1 MANSTIAAG
10 GTAVPAR
17 RRKVVSRRRRKVQDA
32 LVAYSFIAPNF
43 LGFAVF
49 TLGPILFAFVLAFMH
64 WDGSNAIT
72 FAGLDNFWRLFEDKA
87 FKDAFWNTIIY
98 TVVSVP
104 ATLACALGLAI
115 LLNQKILGRDFFRTA
130 MFFPYVASLV
140 AVAVVWNMIFN
151 PEMGPVNMILYTL
164 GLDPKD
170 MPGWA
175 ADRHWAMVTVIL
187 FGVWKSMGYFM
198 VIYLA
203 GLQGINSE
211 LYEAADLDGANA
223 WQKFLYVTVPQLGP
237 TTFFVTVMLT
247 IQSFKVF
254 DQIYMITQGGP
265 GTSTLV
271 LVYHIYNEAF
281 VSWDLGY
288 SSMIALVLFFLV
300 LGITV
305 VQFRRQKED

>member
-10 GTAVPAR
+10 DTPVPAR
-17 RRKVVSRRRRKVQDA
+17 RRKTVSRRRRRVQDA

-64 WDGSNAIT
+64 WDGSNAMS

-104 ATLACALGLAI
+104 VTLACALGLAI

-164 GLDPKD
+164 GLDPKN

-281 VSWDLGY
+281 ISWDLGY

-300 LGITV
+300 LAVTV